1 MKQNRRDFIELCG
14 ISGLLCAF
22 SGAMPLLSY
31 GQDKKDLFKISL
43 AEWSLQ
49 ASLFGKKIT
58 NMDFPAVAKKE
69 FDISIVEYVS
79 VFFDGKETD
88 SAYLKEL
95 KTRTDDLG
103 VQNHLIMVD
112 REGDLGDPDQTKRAK
127 AVENH
132 FKWVNAAKFLGC
144 DKIRVNASGKGSMDE
159 VKQAVIDGLSK
170 LVSYAKDQNIS
181 VIVENHGGYSSNGA
195 WLASVMDGVGSKYCG
210 TLPDFGNFKIS
221 ENETY
226 DLYKGVSELLP
237 YAKGISAKTF
247 RFDGDGNEAD
257 MDYIRLFKMIK
268 DSGFRGI
275 VGIEWEGNSL
285 SEKEGIMA
293 TKRLLERV
301 RAKLS

>member
-14 ISGLLCAF
+14 LSGLLCAF

-31 GQDKKDLFKISL
+31 GKDKKDLFKISL

-49 ASLFGKKIT
+49 ASLFSKKMT
-58 NMDFPAVAKKE
+58 NMDFPALAKKE

-112 REGDLGDPDQTKRAK
+112 REGDLGDIDKTRRAK

-132 FKWVNAAKFLGC
+132 FKWVNVAKFLGC
-144 DKIRVNASGKGSMDE
+144 DKIRVNASGKGSMNE
-159 VKQAVIDGLSK
+159 VKEAVIDGLSK
-170 LVSYAKDQNIS
+170 LVSYAKAQNIS

-195 WLASVMDGVGSKYCG
+195 WLASVMDGVGSNYCG

-226 DLYKGVSELLP
+226 DLYKGVGELLP

-247 RFDGDGNEAD
+247 RFDQDGNEAD
-257 MDYIRLFKMIK
+257 MDYMRLFKMIK

-285 SEKEGIMA
+285 TEKEGIMA

-301 RAKLS
+301 RTKLS